1 MKIKEAHFMR
11 KTKIV
16 CTLGPA
22 STNEETISKMLKNG
36 MNVARINFSHG
47 THEQHRKTIELF
59 RSVRDKLEIP
69 AAVMLDTKGPEI
81 RLGVFEESSVIL
93 EKDGT
98 FTLTTEDV
106 IGNAVKVSI
115 SYKDLPA
122 QLNVGNHI
130 LLDDGRIRLKT
141 TKITKSDIH
150 CIVLSGGEI
159 SSHKGVNIPNIHLDI
174 PYISKKDEEDLIFG
188 VEMDVDFVAAS
199 FVRSK
204 EDVIALRN
212 FLDYHG
218 GYDIKIISKIENT
231 EGANNINDILHY
243 SDGIMVARGDMG
255 VEIEFEKLP
264 GLQKKFIR
272 KCYRS
277 GKMVITATQML
288 ESMIHS
294 TTPTRAEITD
304 VANAVFDGTSAIM
317 LSGET
322 AVGEHPELVVQVM
335 DKIAVQ
341 AEKDAFEMDIYKD
354 IQYDNDMNDTT
365 NAICDAA
372 CTTARDVKA
381 TAIIAITKSGYTARR
396 VSKFR
401 PREIIIA
408 TTPSEKTYHQLSL
421 SWGVQPIR
429 AIYQIDANV
438 LFNHSVACAKRFGLL
453 HNGDRVVITAGSDGT
468 TDILKVQTVE
478 DSRK

>member
-1 MKIKEAHFMR
+1 MR

-22 STNEETISKMLKNG
+22 STNEETISKMLRNG

-47 THEQHRKTIELF
+47 THEQHKKTIELF
-59 RSVRDKLEIP
+59 RSVRDKMEVP

-81 RLGVFEESSVIL
+81 RLGTFKDKQVTL
-93 EKDGT
+93 EKGAQ
-98 FTLTTEDV
+98 FKLTTEDIV
-106 IGNAVKVSI
+106 GDNHEVSI
-115 SYKDLPA
+115 SYKDLPT
-122 QLNVGNHI
+122 QLFVGNQVLI
-130 LLDDGRIRLKT
+130 DDGRIRLEVTDVTKT
-141 TKITKSDIH
+141 DIVCTVIT
-150 CIVLSGGEI
+150 GGEI
-159 SSHKGVNIPNIHLDI
+159 SDHKGVNIPNVHLDI

-188 VEMDVDFVAAS
+188 VNMDVDFIAAS

-204 EDVIALRN
+204 DDVIALRN

-231 EGANNINDILHY
+231 EGANNIDDILHH

-304 VANAVFDGTSAIM
+304 VANAIFDGTSAIM

-322 AVGEHPELVVQVM
+322 AVGDHPELVVQVM
-335 DKIAVQ
+335 EKIAVQ
-341 AEKDAFEMDIYKD
+341 AEKDAFDMEIYKD
-354 IQYDNDMNDTT
+354 MQYDNDMNDTT

-401 PREIIIA
+401 PIETIIA

-421 SWGVQPIR
+421 SWGVHPIR
-429 AIYQIDANV
+429 ALYQIDANI
-438 LFNHSVACAKRFGLL
+438 LFDHSIACAKRFGLL
-453 HNGDRVVITAGSDGT
+453 NNGDRVVITAGTDGT